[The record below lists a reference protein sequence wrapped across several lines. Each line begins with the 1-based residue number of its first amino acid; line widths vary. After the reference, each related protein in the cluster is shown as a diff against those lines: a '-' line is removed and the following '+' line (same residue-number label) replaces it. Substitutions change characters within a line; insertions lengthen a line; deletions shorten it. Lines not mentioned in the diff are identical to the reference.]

1 MIDDSYDNW
10 SYMHVKYLKYF
21 FDNKY
26 EILILIAK
34 QINSNKLILIKFWRI
49 KTLYAS
55 NKFDCMFGII
65 SPAHLIE
72 KYFSTL
78 NF

>member
-1 MIDDSYDNW
+1 
-10 SYMHVKYLKYF
+10 MHVKYLKYF

-49 KTLYAS
+49 KTLYALK
-55 NKFDCMFGII
+55 KFG
-65 SPAHLIE
+65 
-72 KYFSTL
+72 Y
-78 NF
+78 